1 MIVCRKLAAC
11 DSDLGRYIWGI
22 GHAYAGYPPTFYT
35 GPAGHFLDR
44 HN

>member
-22 GHAYAGYPPTFYT
+22 GHAYFTLEYPPTF
-35 GPAGHFLDR
+35 
-44 HN
+44 